1 MRHTSC
7 IRTVLLPAFVL
18 AALLSP
24 FLCHP
29 PAARAAT
36 VNYGDGDGI
45 NDYVTGNT
53 GITNSGFPPQ
63 NIDNASGNTVNV
75 TGGTVTW
82 GIEGGYHTVTS
93 GSATA
98 NNNQVNIETFT
109 GSIGTAVDGG
119 LANTLQVGATAT
131 AHSNTVD
138 ITGGTFSM
146 VRGGLATSQDGSAY
160 ASGNTLR
167 LTGVDAGFA
176 YGAQSLINSTTST
189 GTAVA
194 NNNQVFITDSTI
206 RNDVAGGIAG
216 NPTSSTPT
224 VAHNNN
230 SVTLMGATTVRRSV
244 FGGMSE
250 SDYLV
255 SAYNNGSG
263 NTLNIKSP
271 MDGGIRVDYDV
282 QYFQNYNFYIPAT
295 MTAGGVMLN
304 VGGTAYINNS
314 TVNVGVEGS
323 SSPLAAGDTIV
334 LINAGTLDG
343 TPANTTANGQ
353 GMQGVTL
360 LYDFD
365 LLVQG
370 NQLLAQVSSGARVNP
385 QAKALA
391 EGWLGG
397 MGLAL
402 QGADLAAGAGTV
414 AAVKAASA
422 SGNGIAGFGTLAG
435 SSMRYNTGSH
445 IDMSS
450 LNMLAGL
457 ALGTDL
463 APGRLTLG
471 AFFEYGNGAYSTYNS
486 FSNAASVSGDG
497 NMWSV
502 GGGLLARMDFI
513 DTGPGHFYAEASGR
527 MGKLHNKYDNGDLR
541 DATGRKAEY
550 ESSTPYYSLHA
561 GAGYVWN
568 INEKAS
574 LDLYGKYFWT
584 RQDVDSRTLSTGEA
598 LRFDAVD
605 SHRVR
610 VGGRFAY
617 TLNDYVAPY
626 IGAAFEHE
634 FDGTARAT
642 TNGIAINSP
651 SLKGSS
657 GVGELGLTFT
667 PSASLPLSIDLGVQ
681 GHVGQRQGVSGNLQV
696 KWEF

>member
-1 MRHTSC
+1 MRC
-7 IRTVLLPAFVL
+7 LLRGR
-18 AALLSP
+18 SP
-24 FLCHP
+24 FPGLA
-29 PAARAAT
+29 PAAQAAT
-36 VNYGDGDGI
+36 VNYGDAEGT
-45 NDYVTGNT
+45 NDSVTGNT
-53 GITNSGFPPQ
+53 GITNFGFPPQ
-63 NIDNASGNTVNV
+63 NTGNASDNTVNV
-75 TGGTVTW
+75 TGGTVN
-82 GIEGGYHTVTS
+82 ILINGGYHTATD
-93 GSATA
+93 GNGDATA
-98 NNNQVNIETFT
+98 SNNQVNIETFT
-109 GSIGTAVDGG
+109 GSTGTAVDGG
-119 LANTLQVGATAT
+119 SATTWQVRATAT
-131 AHSNTVD
+131 AHNNTVD
-138 ITGGTFSM
+138 ITGGQFGV
-146 VRGGLATSQDGSAY
+146 VRGSLAQSTDGPAS

-176 YGAQSLINSTTST
+176 YGAQSQINSATST

-194 NNNQVFITDSTI
+194 NNNQVFITDSTV
-206 RNDVAGGIAG
+206 RGSVAGGITG
-216 NPTSSTPT
+216 NPMSSTPT
-224 VAHNNN
+224 VVHNNN
-230 SVTLMGATTVRRSV
+230 SVTLMGATTVGQSV
-244 FGGMSE
+244 FGGMRE
-250 SDYLV
+250 NEYLV
-255 SAYNNGSG
+255 SPYNNGSG

-271 MDGGIRVDYDV
+271 MDGGIRVDFDV

-295 MTAGGVMLN
+295 MTTGGIMLD
-304 VGGTAYINNS
+304 VGGTAFINNS

-391 EGWLGG
+391 EGYLGG

-642 TNGIAINSP
+642 TNGIAIDSP

-681 GHVGQRQGVSGNLQV
+681 GHVGQRQGVSGNVLV

>member
-1 MRHTSC
+1 MLRERS
-7 IRTVLLPAFVL
+7 LSPAF
-18 AALLSP
+18 A
-24 FLCHP
+24 
-29 PAARAAT
+29 PAAQAAI
-36 VNYGDGDGI
+36 VNYGSTDGTH
-45 NDYVTGNT
+45 DYVTGNHGKGNGT
-53 GITNSGFPPQ
+53 LPAQ
-63 NIDNASGNTVNV
+63 NLGAASGNTVNV
-75 TGGTVTW
+75 TGGAVNLL
-82 GIEGGYHTVTS
+82 IAGGRHDVTS
-93 GSATA
+93 GNGSATA
-98 NNNQVNIETFT
+98 SGNQVNISTFT
-109 GSIGTAVDGG
+109 GSPDTSVYGG
-119 LANTLQVGATAT
+119 YALTRETGATAT
-131 AHSNTVD
+131 ADGNTVD
-138 ITGGTFSM
+138 ITGGQFNGAT
-146 VRGGLATSQDGSAY
+146 GGLAASPDESAS

-167 LTGVDAGFA
+167 LTGVDAG
-176 YGAQSLINSTTST
+176 GAVGGLSMVSEMNST

-194 NNNQVFITDSTI
+194 SNNQVFIADSTV
-206 RNDVAGGIAG
+206 NGVSGGIAG
-216 NPTSSTPT
+216 SFWSSTQAF
-224 VAHNNN
+224 AHNNN
-230 SVTLMGATTVRRSV
+230 SVTLMGTTTVRSGV
-244 FGGMSE
+244 YGGMRDME
-250 SDYLV
+250 NFV

-271 MDGGIRVDYDV
+271 MSGGIRVGNDV
-282 QYFQNYNFYIPAT
+282 KFFQNYNFYIPAT
-295 MTAGGVMLN
+295 MTTGGIMLD
-304 VGGTAYINNS
+304 VGGTAYIHNS

-323 SSPLAAGDTIV
+323 SSPLKSGDTIV

-370 NQLLAQVSSGARVNP
+370 NQLLARVSSRSLNP
-385 QAKALA
+385 QAKALS
-391 EGWLGG
+391 EGYLGG

-584 RQDVDSRTLSTGEA
+584 RQDGDSRTLSTGEA

-642 TNGIAINSP
+642 TNGIAIDSP

>member
-1 MRHTSC
+1 MRHTSS
-7 IRTVLLPAFVL
+7 IRTVLLSAFVL

-29 PAARAAT
+29 PPPAVQAAT
-36 VNYGDGDGI
+36 VNYGDGDGT

-53 GITNSGFPPQ
+53 GITNSGLPPQ
-63 NIDNASGNTVNV
+63 NVGNASGNTVNV

-82 GIEGGYHTVTS
+82 GIEGGYHTVTDGN

-98 NNNQVNIETFT
+98 SNNQVNISTFT
-109 GSIGTAVDGG
+109 GLNSTAVDGG

-138 ITGGTFSM
+138 ITGGTFSK
-146 VRGGLATSQDGSAY
+146 VTGGTAISNDGSAY

-167 LTGVDAGFA
+167 LTGVDAGDA
-176 YGAQSLINSTTST
+176 YGAQSLINTHGSTETV
-189 GTAVA
+189 VA

-206 RNDVAGGIAG
+206 RNDVVGGMAGH
-216 NPTSSTPT
+216 TLSSSQT

-244 FGGMSE
+244 FGGMRE
-250 SDYLV
+250 DEYIG

-271 MDGGIRVDYDV
+271 MDGGIRVDYDM

-334 LINAGTLDG
+334 LIKADTLNG

-385 QAKALA
+385 QAKALS
-391 EGWLGG
+391 EGYLGG

-471 AFFEYGNGAYSTYNS
+471 AFFEYGNGSYSTYNS
-486 FSNAASVSGDG
+486 FSNAPSVSGDG

-502 GGGLLARMDFI
+502 GGGLLGRMDFVP
-513 DTGPGHFYAEASGR
+513 TNSEKMPGHFYAEASAR
-527 MGKLHNKYDNGDLR
+527 MGKLHNKYDNGDMR

-561 GAGYVWN
+561 GAGYIWT

-584 RQDVDSRTLSTGEA
+584 RQDGDSLTLSTGEA

-642 TNGIAINSP
+642 TKGFAIDSP

-657 GVGELGLTFT
+657 GVGK
-667 PSASLPLSIDLGVQ
+667 SASPSPLPPVCLCPLTLAYRAISA
-681 GHVGQRQGVSGNLQV
+681 NA
-696 KWEF
+696 KA